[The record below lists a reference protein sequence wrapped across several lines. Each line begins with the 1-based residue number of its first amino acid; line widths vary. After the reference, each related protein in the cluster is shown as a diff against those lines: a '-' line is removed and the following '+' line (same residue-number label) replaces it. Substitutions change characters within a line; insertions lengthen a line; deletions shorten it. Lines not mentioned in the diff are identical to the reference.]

1 MNALIPARCLITTPD
16 KADMACMTQRY
27 RSLPRRDQSDR
38 CICRSGSGGIPNCG
52 YRSVYCS
59 GTQGAVLP
67 AGWGTSR

>member
-1 MNALIPARCLITTPD
+1 MNALIPVRCPIAVPD

-38 CICRSGSGGIPNCG
+38 SICRSGSGGNPNG
-52 YRSVYCS
+52 VYSSVYRS